1 MKSIKSHIQPQFF
14 LKGFLVD
21 KEKDNYSDSL
31 FIYRK
36 NIPFKTDGTQK
47 NNNPANSGLNKTG
60 FVRNFYAFLK
70 EDGTSDTETYEK
82 RLEREIENPGNKVLK
97 NLRSIRLSKDE
108 VLQFSELINDEER
121 KIFARYVGGM
131 FARSKKSREQF
142 NGAIL
147 TVAEQY
153 KTEVFSYQSIA
164 SEIPVDEKEK
174 LDRYINLVN
183 PEFDKS
189 TGGLSLPQSYL
200 EKFNDKVQKD
210 ESFPKSIFWAIGV
223 LEPIILKMKWQL
235 RITPPQYKFFTGDV
249 PVIWSDLREP
259 NATLLFPISSNA
271 IFCASNNQ
279 TTPEIVF
286 LEKHYEFVMRVRKAF
301 AEECQEL
308 YFHTSAKW
316 LVDFF
321 NGR

>member
-14 LKGFLVD
+14 LKGFLAAR
-21 KEKDNYSDSL
+21 EKDNHSDSL
-31 FIYRK
+31 FIYKK
-36 NIPFKTDGTQK
+36 NIPFKADGTQK
-47 NNNPANSGLNKTG
+47 DNNPAKSGLGKTG
-60 FVRNFYAFLK
+60 FIRNFYAFLK
-70 EDGTSDTETYEK
+70 EDGTSDTKTYET
-82 RLEREIENPGNKVLK
+82 RLEQEIENPGNKVLRK
-97 NLRSIRLSKDE
+97 LRAIQLSKDE
-108 VLQFSELINDEER
+108 VLQIGESINNEER

-131 FARSKKSREQF
+131 FSRSKKSREQF
-142 NGAIL
+142 NDAVLKI
-147 TVAEQY
+147 AEQY

-164 SEIPVDEKEK
+164 REIPVDEKEK
-174 LDRYINLVN
+174 LDRYIDSVN

-189 TGGLSLPQSYL
+189 IGGLSLPQSYL

-210 ESFPKSIFWAIGV
+210 ESFPKSIFWAIDV

-235 RITPPQYKFFTGDV
+235 RITPPPYKFFTGDV

-279 TTPEIVF
+279 ATPEIVF
-286 LEKHYEFVMRVRKAF
+286 LEKHYEFVMRVRRAF

-308 YFHTSAKW
+308 YFHTKAKW

-321 NGR
+321 NGI